1 MHTPRFVAF
10 ITTLACKLCCVC
22 LLSSLSWAAE
32 STSSN
37 AALSKIFEDERSAY
51 YAFDV
56 LSASA
61 EGRHEFDARM
71 PSVTPAAQ
79 LAWQKQVQALLDR
92 SQVLSSEA
100 LSTQERLSLQ
110 LFQFMLRARLES
122 LAFRE
127 WRTPFNSDSG
137 FFSEALYIGS
147 AQALNSENDYQ
158 NYLKR
163 LADFPRYFA
172 EQTANLK
179 LAIKEGAVLPRAV
192 IPGLRKV
199 VAGSVYTQPEQSPLF
214 APFKSYPNRFTD
226 EQKQRLNAAAQ
237 RVFKDSVLPAYAD
250 FNTFFAEQYA
260 PAARKTL
267 GASQLPDGKRYYA
280 SLLRYYTTLPEADA
294 EQIHQIGLAEVKRIR
309 AEMHEVMRTL
319 QFKDDL
325 RAFLTKLRTDPQFY
339 FTTPEALLER
349 AAWISK
355 TIDGQLPR
363 FFVNLPRTPYTVKPV
378 PEALAPNY
386 TAGRY
391 NGGPTGAAGEY
402 WVNTYALPT
411 RAAYSLPALTLH
423 EAVPGHHLQ
432 GAMARELTDLPQFRL
447 NFYPHAFGEGWAL
460 YSEKLGTEM
469 SGVYVT
475 PYDEFGRLSYEMW
488 RACRLVVDTGL
499 HAKGWSKAK
508 AIDYLTENTALSS
521 HEIGTEVDRYISWP
535 GQAVAYKMGELKII
549 ELRKYAQEKLRDNF
563 DLRLFHQAVLENGG
577 VTLPVLQE
585 RIEAFVAR
593 AQLTSRLAAP
603 GRGG

>member
-1 MHTPRFVAF
+1 MQVKQVVNV
-10 ITTLACKLCCVC
+10 ITKWSTALALA
-22 LLSSLSWAAE
+22 LALSGVSVAAE
-32 STSSN
+32 PQAAST
-37 AALSKIFEDERSAY
+37 ALTKLFDEERAAY
-51 YAFDV
+51 YAFEV
-56 LSASA
+56 LAASA
-61 EGRHEFDARM
+61 DGVREYNDRM

-92 SQVLSSEA
+92 SKAIPSDPLSE
-100 LSTQERLSLQ
+100 QERLSLQ
-110 LFQFMLRARLES
+110 LFQFMLKSRLES
-122 LAFRE
+122 LQFRE

-137 FFSEALYIGS
+137 FFTEALYIGS
-147 AQALNSENDYQ
+147 AQPFDSEADYDA
-158 NYLKR
+158 YLRR
-163 LADFPRYFA
+163 LADFPRYFD

-179 LAIKEGAVLPRAV
+179 LAIKEGVVLPSAV
-192 IPGLRKV
+192 IPGLSKV
-199 VAGSVYTQPEQSPLF
+199 VAASVYTQAEQSPLF
-214 APFKSYPNRFTD
+214 APFKSYPNRFSGELKD
-226 EQKQRLNAAAQ
+226 RLTERALQ
-237 RVFKDSVLPAYAD
+237 VFKDRVLPSYAA
-250 FNTFFAEQYA
+250 FGTYFTQHYA

-267 GASQLPDGKRYYA
+267 GASALPDGKRYYA
-280 SLLRYYTTLPEADA
+280 ALLRYYSTLPDADA
-294 EQIHQIGLAEVKRIR
+294 EQIHKLGLSEVKRIR
-309 AEMHEVMRTL
+309 AEMLEIMRTL
-319 QFKDDL
+319 QFDGDL
-325 RAFLTKLRTDPQFY
+325 KAFLSFLRTDPQFY
-339 FTTPEALLER
+339 FSTPEALLER

-355 TIDGQLPR
+355 SIDGQLPR

-411 RAAYSLPALTLH
+411 RASYSLPALTLH

-432 GAMARELTDLPQFRL
+432 GAMARELKDLPQFRL

-460 YSEKLGTEM
+460 YGEKLGKEM
-469 SGVYVT
+469 SGIYVT

-508 AIDYLTENTALSS
+508 AIEYLSANTALSS

-549 ELRKYAQEKLRDNF
+549 ELRKYAQQKLGNDF
-563 DLRLFHQAVLENGG
+563 DLRLFHQAILENGG

-585 RIEAFVAR
+585 RVEAFVAR
-593 AQLTSRLAAP
+593 QQASR
-603 GRGG
+603 

>member
-1 MHTPRFVAF
+1 MHVRHFVNL
-10 ITTLACKLCCVC
+10 ITKWGLGATLALS
-22 LLSSLSWAAE
+22 LSSLAWATGAAE
-32 STSSN
+32 SS
-37 AALSKIFEDERSAY
+37 AALNKIFEDERAAY

-61 EGRHEFDARM
+61 EGVHEHDRRM

-79 LAWQKQVQALLDR
+79 RVWQEQNQALLTR
-92 SQVLSSEA
+92 SQTLASEGLSV
-100 LSTQERLSLQ
+100 QERLSLQ
-110 LFQFMLRARLES
+110 LFQFMLRSRLES
-122 LAFRE
+122 LRFRE

-137 FFSEALYIGS
+137 FFSEALYIGNAHS
-147 AQALNSENDYQ
+147 FNSEADYER
-158 NYLKR
+158 YLAR

-179 LAIKEGAVLPRAV
+179 QAIKEGAVLPSEV
-192 IPGLRKV
+192 IPGLSTV
-199 VAGSVYTQPEQSPLF
+199 VAGSVYTKPEQSPLY
-214 APFKSYPNRFTD
+214 APFKAYPNRFSS
-226 EQKQRLNAAAQ
+226 ELKQRLSEQAQ
-237 RVFKDSVLPAYAD
+237 AVFNEKVLPAYAE
-250 FNTFFAEQYA
+250 FNRFFTQQYA
-260 PAARKTL
+260 PAARKSL
-267 GASQLPDGKRYYA
+267 GASELPDGKRYYA
-280 SLLRYYTTLPEADA
+280 SLLRYYTTLPDANA
-294 EQIHQIGLAEVKRIR
+294 EQIHQLGLREVARIR
-309 AEMHEVMRTL
+309 AEMHAVMATL
-319 QFKDDL
+319 KFEGDL
-325 RAFLTKLRTDPQFY
+325 AAFLTKLRTDPQFY
-339 FTTPEALLER
+339 FSTPQALLER

-355 TIDGQLPR
+355 SVDGQLPR

-402 WVNTYALPT
+402 WVNTFALPT

-432 GAMARELTDLPQFRL
+432 GAIARELRDLPSFRL

-460 YSEKLGTEM
+460 YGEKLGKEM
-469 SGVYVT
+469 SGIYLT

-499 HAKGWSKAK
+499 HTKGWSKRK
-508 AIDYLTENTALSS
+508 AIDYLSENTALSS

-535 GQAVAYKMGELKII
+535 GQAVSYKMGELKII
-549 ELRKYAQEKLRDNF
+549 ELRQYAQEQLGDQF

-585 RIEAFVAR
+585 RIEAFVA
-593 AQLTSRLAAP
+593 QTKAAP
-603 GRGG
+603 